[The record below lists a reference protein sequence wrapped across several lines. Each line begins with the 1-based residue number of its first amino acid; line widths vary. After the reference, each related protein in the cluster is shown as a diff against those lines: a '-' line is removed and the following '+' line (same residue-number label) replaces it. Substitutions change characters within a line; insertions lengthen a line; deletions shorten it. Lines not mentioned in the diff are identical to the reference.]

1 MSAETTYKDPIETAI
16 NDMKEQLPSCNLDYK
31 IGIIRA
37 IEAHEQTAY
46 LRQIYYMLQRGNR

>member
-1 MSAETTYKDPIETAI
+1 
-16 NDMKEQLPSCNLDYK
+16 MKERLPSCNLDYK
-31 IGIIRA
+31 IRIIWA

>member
-37 IEAHEQTAY
+37 IEAHEQTEIGRAHV
-46 LRQIYYMLQRGNR
+46 